1 VCNKETINLYKR
13 RRCICIELITL
24 LLLYFVFIETN
35 QFFVNTVNRGIF
47 KGTATDLNT
56 VFMFKIKNYL
66 TYMFAAEKKRFKT
79 LKLKLNGELPVIYCA
94 IHKPT

>member
-1 VCNKETINLYKR
+1 MRNKETINLYKR
-13 RRCICIELITL
+13 RRYICIELITL

-35 QFFVNTVNRGIF
+35 QFFVNTVVRVIF
-47 KGTATDLNT
+47 KGTATDVEHCIYVQN
-56 VFMFKIKNYL
+56 KKNL

-79 LKLKLNGELPVIYCA
+79 LKLKLNGELPVIYCT